1 MKRFQP
7 LFQLL
12 NLLVLHGTSRVGG
25 ANGGR
30 FGVGNPNRNP
40 QDRQRYLTN
49 GVTGNLGSR
58 LQSTGLLAIGL
69 VQVLILGNGARLL
82 DQVAQMVNT
91 ADVADAAGAAG
102 AAYLRDCLEAGLSS
116 IALRL
121 SDLPS
126 IEISKPRLNSGGS
139 RRLYVVS
146 T

>member
-40 QDRQRYLTN
+40 QERQCYLTN
-49 GVTGNLGSR
+49 GAIGNLGSR

-91 ADVADAAGAAG
+91 ADVADAAGAA
-102 AAYLRDCLEAGLSS
+102 YLRDRLEAGLSS